1 MYIVIFLHFSSFHKK
16 TNRVSKST
24 QCKWIFF
31 ITFLLST
38 DKQNIK
44 IEKRMV
50 IYHTFHV
57 IWRENA
63 EVNYRL
69 TDN

>member
-1 MYIVIFLHFSSFHKK
+1 MDFFYY
-16 TNRVSKST
+16 
-24 QCKWIFF
+24 FF
-31 ITFLLST
+31 IIYQAFVTAHTQALLHGQFPVHLLST

>member
-1 MYIVIFLHFSSFHKK
+1 MYIVIFLHFLLFIKRQTEFRNLLSV
-16 TNRVSKST
+16 NG
-24 QCKWIFF
+24 FF

>member
-1 MYIVIFLHFSSFHKK
+1 MV
-16 TNRVSKST
+16 
-24 QCKWIFF
+24 FF